1 MERGTYFTLDTPK
14 PTRLL
19 VYSTREQ
26 RPDRLSVHVSSHR
39 ESTTH
44 VRDYVR
50 DPHLRTAGHRSGL
63 GPITLRTRPA
73 CQPRAQPV
81 TACGVGVLGD
91 VVARCGDDIVGTN
104 AVTRHGRALPR
115 TRPTPRGRTTSRT
128 GDSKYKVTS
137 VTALVEA
144 PLSHPESKRGNARLY
159 VPSHSFPR
167 HKLTEAHSALTPPSA
182 FWGHVHVHVVFH
194 VTATPTASLHAH
206 GCRRPSPRLV

>member
-1 MERGTYFTLDTPK
+1 MGEGGASGPDAARARSGRGRVCAVDRLVG
-14 PTRLL
+14 LL
-19 VYSTREQ
+19 VLGAGIRTLIRY
-26 RPDRLSVHVSSHR
+26 H
-39 ESTTH
+39 
-44 VRDYVR
+44 
-50 DPHLRTAGHRSGL
+50 PHLRTAGHRSGL

-144 PLSHPESKRGNARLY
+144 PLSHPES
-159 VPSHSFPR
+159 
-167 HKLTEAHSALTPPSA
+167 TPPHASGRMQSHVSLA
-182 FWGHVHVHVVFH
+182 FVRAAWKC
-194 VTATPTASLHAH
+194 L
-206 GCRRPSPRLV
+206 R